1 MQCHRIEELI
11 ELLKP
16 VWLAHNNLN
25 LAQMLTQLADEAGF
39 DGKLSDLTDDVL
51 IYHLKMRGA
60 AKDAMIPGI
69 QKDCEDDFKS
79 ALLKARGI
87 QS

>member
-1 MQCHRIEELI
+1 MQCHRIEALI

-25 LAQMLTQLADEAGF
+25 LTQMLTQLADEAGF
-39 DGKLSDLTDDVL
+39 DGQLSDLTDDVL
-51 IYHLKMRGA
+51 IYHLKMRGT

-79 ALLKARGI
+79 ALLKARSI
-87 QS
+87 QP

>member
-25 LAQMLTQLADEAGF
+25 LTQMLAQLAEEAGF
-39 DGKLSDLTDDVL
+39 DGQLSDLTDDVL
-51 IYHLKMRGA
+51 IYHLKMRGTS
-60 AKDAMIPGI
+60 KDTMIPGI
-69 QKDCEDDFKS
+69 QKDCEEDFKS

>member
-25 LAQMLTQLADEAGF
+25 LAQMLTQLAEEAGF
-39 DGKLSDLTDDVL
+39 DGQLSDLTDDVL
-51 IYHLKMRGA
+51 IYHLKMRGT
-60 AKDAMIPGI
+60 AKDTMIPGI